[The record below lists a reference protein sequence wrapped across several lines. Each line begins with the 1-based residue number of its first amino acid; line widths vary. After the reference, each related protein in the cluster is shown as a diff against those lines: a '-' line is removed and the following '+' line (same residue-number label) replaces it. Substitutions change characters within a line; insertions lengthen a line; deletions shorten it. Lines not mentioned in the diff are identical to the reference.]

1 MSARKNPER
10 NMSFRSHL
18 TELRKRLF
26 WSAAFIVGASVG
38 GWFLFDPVFALLQ
51 QPVIDLA
58 KDQGL
63 NATVNFGTVIG
74 AFDLR
79 MQVSVFLGVFISSPL
94 WLYQLWAFIT
104 PALKKKERKYTL
116 AFLLTAIPL
125 FLGGCVFA
133 WYSFPTFIKTLL
145 GFTPAGSANV
155 INANEY
161 VLFALRIL
169 LIFGITFVMPVVL
182 VLLNF
187 LGTLSAK
194 SIIKS
199 WRAAILIIALIAAL
213 ATPTAD
219 PMSMFLVMIPLII
232 FYCLAALIAWLH
244 DRAVARRTSKVSED
258 N

>member
-1 MSARKNPER
+1 
-10 NMSFRSHL
+10 MSFRSHL
-18 TELRKRLF
+18 SELRKRLF
-26 WSAAFIVGASVG
+26 WSAAFIVGGSVL
-38 GWFLFDPVFALLQ
+38 GWYLFDPVFALLQ
-51 QPVIDLA
+51 QPVLDLA
-58 KDQGL
+58 KSEGL

-79 MQVSVFLGVFISSPL
+79 MQVSVFIGVFVTSPV

-104 PALKKKERKYTL
+104 PALKKRERKYTL

-125 FLGGCVFA
+125 FLGGAVFA
-133 WYSFPTFIKTLL
+133 WFSFPTFIKTLL
-145 GFTPAGSANV
+145 GFTPVGSANV

-187 LGTLSAK
+187 LGALSAAT
-194 SIIKS
+194 ILKS

-219 PMSMFLVMIPLII
+219 PMSMLLVMLPLVI
-232 FYCLAALIAWLH
+232 FYFAAALITWLH
-244 DRAVARRTSKVSED
+244 DRTKARRQAKISADS
-258 N
+258 

>member
-1 MSARKNPER
+1 MARRKNPER

-18 TELRKRLF
+18 AELRKRLF
-26 WSAAFIVGASVG
+26 WSAAVIVAASVF
-38 GWFLFDPVFALLQ
+38 GWTLFDPVFALLQ
-51 QPVIDLA
+51 QPVLDLA
-58 KDQGL
+58 KDEGL

-79 MQVSVFLGVFISSPL
+79 MQVSVFIGVFISSPI

-104 PALKKKERKYTL
+104 PALKKRERKYTL

-125 FLGGCVFA
+125 FLAGCVFA
-133 WYSFPTFIKTLL
+133 WYSFPTFIRTLL

-169 LIFGITFVMPVVL
+169 LVFGITFVMPVVL

-187 LGTLSAK
+187 IGALSAV

-199 WRAAILIIALIAAL
+199 WRAAILIIALVAAL

-219 PMSMFLVMIPLII
+219 PMSMLLVMLPLIL
-232 FYCLAALIAWLH
+232 FYVIAALITWLH
-244 DRAVARRTSKVSED
+244 DRTKARKAAKLTAD
-258 N
+258 I

>member
-1 MSARKNPER
+1 MAARKNPEGK
-10 NMSFRSHL
+10 MPFRGHL
-18 TELRKRLF
+18 IELRKRLT
-26 WSAAFIVGASVG
+26 WSAAFVVLGAVG

-51 QPVIDLA
+51 APVIQLA
-58 KDQGL
+58 KEEQL
-63 NATVNFGTVIG
+63 NASVNFGTVIG

-79 MQVSVFLGVFISSPL
+79 LQVSIFLGVFVSSPF

-104 PALKKKERKYTL
+104 PALKRREKKYTL
-116 AFLLTAIPL
+116 VFLFSAVPL
-125 FLGGCVFA
+125 FLAGCAFA
-133 WYSFPTFIKTLL
+133 WVSFPTFVRTLL
-145 GFTPAGSANV
+145 GFTPEGSANV

-169 LIFGITFVMPVVL
+169 LVFGITFVMPVVL

-187 LGTLSAK
+187 LGAVSAK

-199 WRAAILIIALIAAL
+199 WRVAILVIALVAAL

-219 PMSMFLVMIPLII
+219 PMSMLLVMLPLIL
-232 FYCLAALIAWLH
+232 FYFAAALIAWLH
-244 DRAVARRTSKVSED
+244 DRIKQKRNLASDD

>member
-1 MSARKNPER
+1 MAARKNPEGK
-10 NMSFRSHL
+10 MPFRGHL
-18 TELRKRLF
+18 IELRKRLT
-26 WSAAFIVGASVG
+26 WSAAFVVLGAVG

-51 QPVIDLA
+51 APVIQLA
-58 KDQGL
+58 KEEEL
-63 NATVNFGTVIG
+63 NASVNFGTVIG

-79 MQVSVFLGVFISSPL
+79 LQVSIFLGVFVSSPF

-104 PALKKKERKYTL
+104 PALKRREKKYTL
-116 AFLLTAIPL
+116 VFLFSAVPL
-125 FLGGCVFA
+125 FLAGCAFA
-133 WYSFPTFIKTLL
+133 WVSFPTFVRTLL
-145 GFTPAGSANV
+145 GFTPEGSANV

-169 LIFGITFVMPVVL
+169 LVFGITFVMPVVL

-187 LGTLSAK
+187 LGAVSAK

-199 WRAAILIIALIAAL
+199 WRVAILIIALVAAL

-219 PMSMFLVMIPLII
+219 PMSMLLVMLPLIL
-232 FYCLAALIAWLH
+232 FYFAAALIAWLH
-244 DRAVARRTSKVSED
+244 DRIKQKRNLASDD

>member
-1 MSARKNPER
+1 
-10 NMSFRSHL
+10 MSFRSHL
-18 TELRKRLF
+18 SELRKRLF
-26 WSAAFIVGASVG
+26 WSAAFIVAGSVV
-38 GWFLFDPVFALLQ
+38 GWYLFDPVFALLQ
-51 QPVIDLA
+51 QPVLDLA

-79 MQVSVFLGVFISSPL
+79 MQVSVFLGVFITSPV

-104 PALKKKERKYTL
+104 PALKKRERKYTL
-116 AFLLTAIPL
+116 AFLLSAIPL

-169 LIFGITFVMPVVL
+169 LIFGITFVMPVIL

-187 LGTLSAK
+187 IGTLSAK

-199 WRAAILIIALIAAL
+199 WRAAILIIALVAAL

-219 PMSMFLVMIPLII
+219 PMSMLLVMLPLIL
-232 FYCLAALIAWLH
+232 FYFIAGLVTWLH
-244 DRAVARRTSKVSED
+244 DRTKARRLAKIASD
-258 N
+258 I